1 MCKRLVLLLVG
12 LVLVAPAAR
21 ARQIEDW
28 SYERLFKEA
37 DVVVLAKPESVAEV
51 DVKPKDARM
60 QRDFLGRVTT
70 FSVVSPV
77 KGDVNNGKAIDV
89 LHFRM
94 REGIMSQDGPLLIR
108 FRTKPVRIEGKSGG
122 DGKAPVTAFVTVLGA
137 PHYLLF
143 LKRGEGGRLE
153 PVSGQYDA
161 ALSVREVNPPMPDF
175 FGDR

>member
-12 LVLVAPAAR
+12 FILIAPAASG
-21 ARQIEDW
+21 RQIEAW
-28 SYERLFKEA
+28 SFERLFKEA
-37 DVVVLAKPESVAEV
+37 DVIVLAKPESVADV

-60 QRDFLGRVTT
+60 RRDFLGRVTT

-77 KGDVNNGKAIDV
+77 KGDVNGKAIDV

-94 REGIMSQDGPLLIR
+94 REGVMSQDGPLLIR
-108 FRTKPVRIEGKSGG
+108 FRTKPVRIEGQSGG
-122 DGKAPVTAFVTVLGA
+122 DGKTPVTAFVTELGA